1 MPSEDTQYKRVF
13 LYLFV
18 DCMILS
24 LHMCWGIDHDR
35 CMYAEEHP
43 PRQTHTFSPVDVYIQ
58 MKGHPDHH
66 HQEEEEEEEG
76 RIRFRKMT

>member
-24 LHMCWGIDHDR
+24 LHMCWGINQ
-35 CMYAEEHP
+35 CMHAEEHP
-43 PRQTHTFSPVDVYIQ
+43 PRQTHTHSPVDVYIQ

-76 RIRFRKMT
+76 RIRKMT